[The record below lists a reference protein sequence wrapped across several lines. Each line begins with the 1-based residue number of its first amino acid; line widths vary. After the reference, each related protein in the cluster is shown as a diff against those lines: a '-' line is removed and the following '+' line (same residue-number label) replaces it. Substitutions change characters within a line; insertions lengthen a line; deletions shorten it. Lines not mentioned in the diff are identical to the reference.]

1 MSSNCK
7 TPRAVGV
14 YDISPFEDP
23 FDFISVIRD
32 RSLHTNV
39 VENSPCD
46 LTQHERETL
55 KMIKLNWIVNKVSEE
70 TADTIDLH
78 SLELPVGGGD
88 DSDDEDK
95 PCVNNRIE
103 LLIHS

>member
-1 MSSNCK
+1 
-7 TPRAVGV
+7 
-14 YDISPFEDP
+14 
-23 FDFISVIRD
+23 
-32 RSLHTNV
+32 
-39 VENSPCD
+39 
-46 LTQHERETL
+46 
-55 KMIKLNWIVNKVSEE
+55 VNKVSEE